1 MHTRRK
7 ITAIIEYTMLKEN
20 FARLHVSKELMNF
33 PICNKFVEISLNQSL
48 CVVCSHKLQ

>member
-20 FARLHVSKELMNF
+20 FARLHVSKELRNF
-33 PICNKFVEISLNQSL
+33 PICNKFVEISQS
-48 CVVCSHKLQ
+48 VVMCGVQP